1 MKIGDLSKQTG
12 IPSSAIRYYEK
23 VELLVPRRSE
33 NGYRVYPEEAVDL
46 LKLIIQAKELGFSL
60 AEIKTMANVLAT
72 RNPNGRLRKQLND
85 KLTQL
90 DNQIKVIRKF
100 QKNIRGLLESNC
112 PL

>member
-23 VELLVPRRSE
+23 MELLVPKRGD
-33 NGYRVYPEEAVDL
+33 NGYRVYPVEAVEL
-46 LKLIIQAKELGFSL
+46 LKLIVQAKELGFSL
-60 AEIKTMANVLAT
+60 SEIKSMAKVLASK
-72 RNPNGRLRKQLND
+72 NPNGRLRKQLEE

-90 DNQIKVIRKF
+90 DEQIKVIRKF